1 MGGVDLDP
9 KRIDKIKLDL
19 QIYQASVTIEIEI
32 ESQIISLLGVVMDI
46 AWRKLMKSIEIEK
59 LETNLEN
66 WIS

>member
-46 AWRKLMKSIEIEK
+46 A
-59 LETNLEN
+59 
-66 WIS
+66 